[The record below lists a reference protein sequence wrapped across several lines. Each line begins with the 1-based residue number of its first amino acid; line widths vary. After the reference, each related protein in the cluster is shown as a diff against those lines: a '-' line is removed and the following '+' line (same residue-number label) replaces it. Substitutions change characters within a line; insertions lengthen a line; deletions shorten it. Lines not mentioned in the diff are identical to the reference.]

1 VGKAFTVA
9 SWNVHAGIDGWGRIF
24 DVSLAVADLDADFTV
39 LLEAFEPDQ
48 GLAFME
54 TLGQALAE
62 EYYFCALG
70 SGRRQGPDPRAGRRW
85 MTRHR
90 LRPFAHGLYL
100 DGALPLPEKIQK
112 RELFEKAQA
121 GQLGIGLLSR
131 YPLSH
136 VEEFTLGR
144 LPRDRINRKV
154 LVASVAMPDGPLRF
168 VAVHMTH
175 LSYGS
180 PRHYRALGRYLKETA
195 SETPT
200 VILGDFNL
208 WGWPVVG
215 FLRGFRRA
223 VKGRSWP
230 AWRPHSQI
238 DHLLVDKKLE
248 VLSGSVAKDRGSD
261 HRAIRATLHRPT

>member
-1 VGKAFTVA
+1 
-9 SWNVHAGIDGWGRIF
+9 
-24 DVSLAVADLDADFTV
+24 
-39 LLEAFEPDQ
+39 
-48 GLAFME
+48 
-54 TLGQALAE
+54 
-62 EYYFCALG
+62 
-70 SGRRQGPDPRAGRRW
+70 
-85 MTRHR
+85 
-90 LRPFAHGLYL
+90 
-100 DGALPLPEKIQK
+100 
-112 RELFEKAQA
+112 
-121 GQLGIGLLSR
+121 
-131 YPLSH
+131 
-136 VEEFTLGR
+136 
-144 LPRDRINRKV
+144 
-154 LVASVAMPDGPLRF
+154 
-168 VAVHMTH
+168 MTH

-248 VLSGSVAKDRGSD
+248 VLSGSVVKDRGSD